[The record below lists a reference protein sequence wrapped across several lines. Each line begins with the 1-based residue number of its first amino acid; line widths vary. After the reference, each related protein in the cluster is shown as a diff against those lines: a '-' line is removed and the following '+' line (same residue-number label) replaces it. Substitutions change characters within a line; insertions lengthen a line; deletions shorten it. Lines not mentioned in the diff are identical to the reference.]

1 MKSTYRWEKHNGL
14 KRYLLLWWETEEVP
28 PSYIW
33 VIVAHNLHLSIL
45 TAHSSQRIWTS
56 IKKHPPTPYAPR
68 SRPCSLKEQY
78 FKCGIFWDYD
88 APQRRV
94 SNSEAP
100 VLAGGI
106 PVFLRGSQF
115 SGASELKEG
124 PVSKYKFINTT
135 RLQLSYFCDCTIDL
149 TQKWL
154 YLHTW
159 RLRVRVLGGIGFHHT
174 CW

>member
-1 MKSTYRWEKHNGL
+1 MVRLTVDICWDVSLLGEDPEGLRPQVQEDVEKVGGL
-14 KRYLLLWWETEEVP
+14 EVGGDGDTEVVFAEDLLDL
-28 PSYIW
+28 
-33 VIVAHNLHLSIL
+33 LSL
-45 TAHSSQRIWTS
+45 CLQ
-56 IKKHPPTPYAPR
+56 APR
-68 SRPCSLKEQY
+68 SRPCSLEEQY

-135 RLQLSYFCDCTIDL
+135 RLQLSYFCNCTIDL
-149 TQKWL
+149 TKNG
-154 YLHTW
+154 YICIF
-159 RLRVRVLGGIGFHHT
+159 GD
-174 CW
+174 

>member
-1 MKSTYRWEKHNGL
+1 MTSHWNSSSVVGKEFVEIIFPNFHQIFLSTPPVRSGGRDVSHIPRVGDIIWTF
-14 KRYLLLWWETEEVP
+14 YLLFNNEDDDDYFDDE
-28 PSYIW
+28 
-33 VIVAHNLHLSIL
+33 ANN
-45 TAHSSQRIWTS
+45 
-56 IKKHPPTPYAPR
+56 APR
-68 SRPCSLKEQY
+68 SRPCSLEEQY

-124 PVSKYKFINTT
+124 AGEQI
-135 RLQLSYFCDCTIDL
+135 
-149 TQKWL
+149 
-154 YLHTW
+154 
-159 RLRVRVLGGIGFHHT
+159 
-174 CW
+174 